1 VKAHQLVDVRDRR
14 EAAFD
19 GPNRL
24 GIGEAADADRDIG
37 SKKRP
42 GSLDDRPLDGRYG
55 LGQSAFS

>member
-1 VKAHQLVDVRDRR
+1 VDVRDRR

-24 GIGEAADADRDIG
+24 GIGEAANADRDIG

-42 GSLDDRPLDGRYG
+42 GSLDDRPLDGLCW